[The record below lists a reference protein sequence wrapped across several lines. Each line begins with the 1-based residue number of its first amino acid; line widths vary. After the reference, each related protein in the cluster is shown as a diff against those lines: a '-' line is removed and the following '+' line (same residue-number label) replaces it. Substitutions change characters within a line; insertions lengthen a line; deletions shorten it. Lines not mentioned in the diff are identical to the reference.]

1 MSVEDKERLEEE
13 LKKRVLENMRGSEEL
28 AEFFSETLRN
38 FSYRYI
44 ESDSTGEALPNWSD
58 EKTLVIEVDEPT
70 LANALKTDN
79 PTTRKGLIDLAKSFS
94 KKDEPCVRYRL
105 GVVLK
110 NINNQGG
117 GTFQIFAETNWDFPS
132 FQDGAKKN
140 AKAKELNFDD
150 ALELRNNFARHLE
163 EVCVV
168 L

>member
-1 MSVEDKERLEEE
+1 VSVEDKERLEKE
-13 LKKRVLENMRGSEEL
+13 LKIRVLENMRGSEEL
-28 AEFFSETLRN
+28 ADFFSETLKN

-44 ESDSTGEALPNWSD
+44 ESDTTGEASPEWKSEN
-58 EKTLVIEVDEPT
+58 TLMVELDEPT

-79 PTTRKGLIDLAKSFS
+79 QTTRKGLIELAKSFS
-94 KKDEPCVRYRL
+94 KKDRPCVRYRL

-117 GTFQIFAETNWDFPS
+117 GSFQVFAETHWGFPDFEDS
-132 FQDGAKKN
+132 SRRNSKKID
-140 AKAKELNFDD
+140 LNFED